1 MKNIITKIK
10 YWIGIL
16 NYRLDTAKERIDK
29 LKDNY
34 QEII

>member
-10 YWIGIL
+10 YWMTIL
-16 NYRLDTAKERIDK
+16 NYRLDTAKERNGK

-34 QEII
+34 KEII